1 MAQRSLAFISGVA
14 IAATLAACAT
24 TPTGRSQLMLV
35 SGEQMRAMGAE
46 AFSQMQEE
54 SPVARNTPAARYV
67 QCISDALVRVIA
79 PDQSWEVRTFEE
91 DSVNAF
97 ALPGGKI
104 GVYTGLIKLAE
115 NQDQLAAVIGHEIA
129 HVLANHSAA
138 RVSNQLAA
146 QLGAS
151 VLAGATGVNPE
162 LIGMGAQVL
171 LLMPYGRA
179 DESEADELGLRYM
192 ARAGF
197 DPSAAPAL
205 WVNMAEASGG
215 QAPPEFMSTHPSHD
229 TRIRDLRDQL
239 GDAQPLYEQARR
251 EGRRPSC
258 QRPAGL

>member
-1 MAQRSLAFISGVA
+1 MTQRISAFLSGLLAAGLL
-14 IAATLAACAT
+14 TACAT

-35 SGEQMRAMGAE
+35 SDAQMRAMGAE
-46 AFSQMQEE
+46 AFAQMQEE
-54 SPVARNTPAARYV
+54 GPVARGTPAARYV
-67 QCISDALVRVIA
+67 QCIADAVTAAVA
-79 PDQSWEVRTFEE
+79 PDQEWEVRTFEQ
-91 DSVNAF
+91 DAVNAF

-104 GVYTGLIKLAE
+104 GVYTGLIKVAE

-151 VLAGATGVNPE
+151 VLAGATGMNPE

-179 DESEADELGLRYM
+179 DESEADVLGLRYM

-205 WVNMAEASGG
+205 WINMARASSGN
-215 QAPPEFMSTHPSHD
+215 APPEFLSTHPSHD
-229 TRIRDLRDQL
+229 TRIRELREQL
-239 GDAQPLYEQARR
+239 DSVQPLYEQARR
-251 EGRRPSC
+251 EGRRPNC
-258 QRPAGL
+258 RRPSGL

>member
-1 MAQRSLAFISGVA
+1 MAQRSLAFLSGIA

-24 TPTGRSQLMLV
+24 SPTGRSQLILV

-46 AFSQMQEE
+46 AFAQMQEE
-54 SPVARNTPAARYV
+54 SPVARGTPADRFV
-67 QCISDALVRVIA
+67 QCVARALTTVIA
-79 PDQSWEVRTFEE
+79 PEESWEVRTFAE
-91 DSVNAF
+91 DTVNAF

-104 GVYTGLIKLAE
+104 GVYKGLLEVAE
-115 NQDQLAAVIGHEIA
+115 NQHQLAAVIGHEIA
-129 HVLANHSAA
+129 HVIANHSAA

-151 VLAGATGVNPE
+151 VLAGATGMNPD

-179 DESEADELGLRYM
+179 DESEADKLGLRYM

-215 QAPPEFMSTHPSHD
+215 KAPPEFMSTHPSHD
-229 TRIRDLRDQL
+229 TRIRDLRAQL
-239 GDAQPLYEQARR
+239 DAVQPLYEQARR
-251 EGRRPSC
+251 EGRRPDC
-258 QRPAGL
+258 RRPAEL